1 MCDPRPVKPGL
12 IKALAG
18 PGASP
23 VAELLTY
30 AAAKARIGSAA
41 SMSPEKNSGDGT
53 AELIRA
59 VRKRVPLDA
68 AELLASETPERI
80 EAVLRAL
87 PPALALRI
95 AIELPPHLRPQGD
108 EGDSKLPV
116 PGQVSELTDPERGV
130 VKSGTTVQQAIDF
143 LRQSEF
149 VSEITYLYVVD
160 ASEKLLGLIV
170 IRDLLLAELTQ
181 PVDEVMIAKPF
192 ALSPSMDIA
201 DAIKAAVR
209 RHYPVYPVVD
219 AEHKLIGSVRGWRLA
234 ERQAIEISAQAG
246 RMVGVTEEQVDTP
259 LWEAFKKRHIWLQ
272 INLVTAFLAGGVVSM
287 FEGTITQVVVLAA
300 FLPILAGQSGNTGC
314 QALAIS
320 LRGLTLGNFD
330 QIPRARLLFK
340 EGALGV
346 MNGIGTG
353 LVAALAMWF
362 YAGSA
367 EGSTAS
373 PVMLGL
379 TILLAMTGACL
390 SSGLSGVLIP
400 VTLRKFGFD
409 PATASSIFLTTVTDI
424 VGMGLMLLL
433 ATTLV
438 L

>member
-1 MCDPRPVKPGL
+1 MSRDKSADG
-12 IKALAG
+12 I
-18 PGASP
+18 
-23 VAELLTY
+23 AELVR
-30 AAAKARIGSAA
+30 AAR
-41 SMSPEKNSGDGT
+41 T
-53 AELIRA
+53 
-59 VRKRVPLDA
+59 RVPLDA
-68 AELLASETPERI
+68 AELLAHEPPEKI

-87 PPALALRI
+87 PPDLALRI
-95 AIELPPHLRPQGD
+95 AFELPEHLRPHGD
-108 EGDSKLPV
+108 EGDKALPV
-116 PGQVSELTDPERGV
+116 PGQVSELTDPARGA
-130 VKSGTTVQQAIDF
+130 VKSGTTVPQAIAM
-143 LRQSEF
+143 LRESES
-149 VSEITYLYVVD
+149 VSDITYLFVVD
-160 ASEKLLGLIV
+160 GQEKLMGLV
-170 IRDLLLAELTQ
+170 VMRDLLLAQDSDT
-181 PVDEVMIAKPF
+181 VDDIMIERPF
-192 ALSPSMDIA
+192 ALAPSMDIG

-219 AEHKLIGSVRGWRLA
+219 AEHKLIGQVRGWRLA

-272 INLVTAFLAGGVVSM
+272 INLVTAFLAGGVVSL

-330 QIPRARLLFK
+330 QIPRRKLLFK

-362 YAGSA
+362 YAGSS
-367 EGSTAS
+367 EGSAS

-390 SSGLSGVLIP
+390 SSGLSGVMIP
-400 VTLRKFGFD
+400 VTLRRFGFD

>member
-1 MCDPRPVKPGL
+1 MTEE
-12 IKALAG
+12 
-18 PGASP
+18 S
-23 VAELLTY
+23 
-30 AAAKARIGSAA
+30 AAAVSPDTIQDLVRAAR
-41 SMSPEKNSGDGT
+41 T
-53 AELIRA
+53 
-59 VRKRVPLDA
+59 RVPLDA
-68 AELLASETPERI
+68 AELLAQEPPETI
-80 EAVLRAL
+80 EQVLRAL
-87 PPALALRI
+87 PPDLALRI
-95 AIELPPHLRPQGD
+95 AFELPESLRPKGD
-108 EGDSKLPV
+108 EGDVKLPV
-116 PGQVSELTDPERGV
+116 PGQVSELADPARGV
-130 VKSGTTVQQAIDF
+130 LPGGTTVQQAIEF
-143 LRQSEF
+143 LRESES
-149 VSEITYLYVVD
+149 VSDITYLYVVD
-160 ASEKLLGLIV
+160 GAQKLLGLV
-170 IRDLLLAELTQ
+170 VMRDLLLAQLSQTI
-181 PVDEVMIAKPF
+181 DEIMIRRPF
-192 ALSPSMDIA
+192 ALSPSQDIGE
-201 DAIKAAVR
+201 AIKAAVR

-219 AEHKLIGSVRGWRLA
+219 ADGKLVGIVRGWRLA

-259 LWEAFKKRHIWLQ
+259 IWEAFRKRHAWLQ
-272 INLVTAFLAGGVVSM
+272 VNLVTAFLAGFVVSL

-330 QIPRARLLFK
+330 QMPRSRLLWK
-340 EGALGV
+340 EAALGV

-367 EGSTAS
+367 EGGTGN
-373 PVMLGL
+373 PLMLGL
-379 TILLAMTGACL
+379 VILLAMTGACL

-400 VTLRKFGFD
+400 VTLRKLGFD

>member
-1 MCDPRPVKPGL
+1 MSESS
-12 IKALAG
+12 G
-18 PGASP
+18 PAD
-23 VAELLTY
+23 
-30 AAAKARIGSAA
+30 AA
-41 SMSPEKNSGDGT
+41 SIQ
-53 AELIRA
+53 ELVRA
-59 VRKRVPLDA
+59 ARTRVPLDA
-68 AELLASETPERI
+68 AELLAQESPETI
-80 EAVLRAL
+80 EAVLREL
-87 PPALALRI
+87 PHATALRI
-95 AIELPPHLRPQGD
+95 AFELPENLRPKGD
-108 EGDSKLPV
+108 EGDQTLPV
-116 PGQVSELTDPERGV
+116 PGQVSELADPARGV
-130 VKSGTTVQQAIDF
+130 VASGTTIEQAIAM
-143 LRQSEF
+143 LRESDS
-149 VSEITYLYVVD
+149 VADITYLFVVD
-160 ASEKLLGLIV
+160 GQQKLLGLV
-170 IRDLLLAELTQ
+170 VMRDLLLARPSQ
-181 PVDEVMIAKPF
+181 AVDEIMIRKPF
-192 ALSPSMDIA
+192 ALAPSMDIG

-219 AEHKLIGSVRGWRLA
+219 AEHKLIGQVRGWRLA

-259 LWEAFKKRHIWLQ
+259 LWEAFKKRHVWLQ
-272 INLVTAFLAGGVVSM
+272 INLVTAFLAGAVVSV
-287 FEGTITQVVVLAA
+287 FEGTITQIVVLAA

-330 QIPRARLLFK
+330 QIPRGKLLFK

-353 LVAALAMWF
+353 LVAAVAMWF
-362 YAGSA
+362 YAGSS

-400 VTLRKFGFD
+400 VTLRRFGFD

>member
-1 MCDPRPVKPGL
+1 MSEEPSAVD
-12 IKALAG
+12 AG
-18 PGASP
+18 AIQRL
-23 VAELLTY
+23 VR
-30 AAAKARIGSAA
+30 AA
-41 SMSPEKNSGDGT
+41 
-53 AELIRA
+53 
-59 VRKRVPLDA
+59 RKRVPLDA
-68 AELLASETPERI
+68 AELLMQETPETI

-87 PPALALRI
+87 PQDFALRI
-95 AIELPPHLRPQGD
+95 ALELPANLRPQGD
-108 EGDSKLPV
+108 EGDLALPV
-116 PGQVSELTDPERGV
+116 AGEVSELAEPARGV
-130 VKSGTTVQQAIDF
+130 VPSGSTVQQAIDF
-143 LRQSEF
+143 LRASEF

-160 ASEKLLGLIV
+160 AAEKLVGLIV
-170 IRDLLLAELTQ
+170 IRDLLLAELSQ
-181 PVDEVMIAKPF
+181 NVDEIMIARPF
-192 ALSPSMDIA
+192 ALSPTMPIE

-209 RHYPVYPVVD
+209 RQYPVYPVVAAD
-219 AEHKLIGSVRGWRLA
+219 GKLIGNVRGWRLA
-234 ERQAIEISAQAG
+234 ERQVVEISAQAG

-272 INLVTAFLAGGVVSM
+272 INLVTAFLAGAVVSM
-287 FEGTITQVVVLAA
+287 FEGTITQIVVLAA

-330 QIPRARLLFK
+330 QIPRSKLLFK
-340 EGALGV
+340 EGALGA

-362 YAGSA
+362 YAGAS

-379 TILLAMTGACL
+379 TILLAMTGACV

>member
-1 MCDPRPVKPGL
+1 
-12 IKALAG
+12 
-18 PGASP
+18 
-23 VAELLTY
+23 
-30 AAAKARIGSAA
+30 
-41 SMSPEKNSGDGT
+41 
-53 AELIRA
+53 
-59 VRKRVPLDA
+59 
-68 AELLASETPERI
+68 
-80 EAVLRAL
+80 
-87 PPALALRI
+87 
-95 AIELPPHLRPQGD
+95 
-108 EGDSKLPV
+108 
-116 PGQVSELTDPERGV
+116 
-130 VKSGTTVQQAIDF
+130 
-143 LRQSEF
+143 
-149 VSEITYLYVVD
+149 
-160 ASEKLLGLIV
+160 
-170 IRDLLLAELTQ
+170 
-181 PVDEVMIAKPF
+181 
-192 ALSPSMDIA
+192 
-201 DAIKAAVR
+201 
-209 RHYPVYPVVD
+209 VYPVVAAD
-219 AEHKLIGSVRGWRLA
+219 GKLIGNVRGWRLA
-234 ERQAIEISAQAG
+234 ERQVIEISAQAG

-300 FLPILAGQSGNTGC
+300 FLPILACQSGNTGC

>member
-1 MCDPRPVKPGL
+1 M
-12 IKALAG
+12 
-18 PGASP
+18 
-23 VAELLTY
+23 
-30 AAAKARIGSAA
+30 SAQ
-41 SMSPEKNSGDGT
+41 KTGDRT

-59 VRKRVPLDA
+59 ARRRVPLDA
-68 AELLASETPERI
+68 AELLAQETPETI

-87 PPALALRI
+87 PPDLALRI
-95 AIELPPHLRPQGD
+95 AFELPANLRPQGD
-108 EGDSKLPV
+108 EGDTALPV
-116 PGQVSELTDPERGV
+116 AGEVSGLAEPARGV

-143 LRQSEF
+143 LRTSEF

-160 ASEKLLGLIV
+160 DAEKLVGLIV
-170 IRDLLLAELTQ
+170 IRDLLLAELSDT
-181 PVDEVMIAKPF
+181 VDEIMIERPF
-192 ALSPSMDIA
+192 ALSPTMEIA

-209 RHYPVYPVVD
+209 RQYPVYPVVAAD
-219 AEHKLIGSVRGWRLA
+219 GKLIGNVRGWRLA
-234 ERQAIEISAQAG
+234 ERQVIEISAQAG

-259 LWEAFKKRHIWLQ
+259 LWEAFKKRHVWLQ
-272 INLVTAFLAGGVVSM
+272 INLVTAFLAGAVVSL
-287 FEGTITQVVVLAA
+287 FEGTITQIVVLAA

-330 QIPRARLLFK
+330 QIPRGKLLFK
-340 EGALGV
+340 EGMLGA

-362 YAGSA
+362 YAGSS

-373 PVMLGL
+373 PLMLGL
-379 TILLAMTGACL
+379 TILLAMTGACV

-424 VGMGLMLLL
+424 VGMGLMLFL